1 MQLAFK
7 KRAIIPTRKTSPDFD
22 CFDLNRPL
30 SCRGLA
36 VIDLEEG
43 FSDID
48 TVVAPNKRLVP
59 AELLN
64 KLFEG
69 AEFVGGF
76 KKRFFVIN
84 FPNCC

>member
-1 MQLAFK
+1 M
-7 KRAIIPTRKTSPDFD
+7 SPDFD

-36 VIDLEEG
+36 VMDPEEG
-43 FSDID
+43 FANKD

-59 AELLN
+59 AELPN

-69 AEFVGGF
+69 AEVVGGF
-76 KKRFFVIN
+76 KNGFFVIK